1 VVRTPLYCRRFI
13 GRGRELSALV
23 DLARRAAAGAGGMVL
38 LAGDAGAGKTRTVE
52 EFCRLLPRGSRCYRA
67 QCLEYAPSP
76 LGPVAEIL
84 GELDEERGEASGGT
98 PFVALTGDDPV
109 DKRRLFERV
118 AAMLRAAADRRPFV
132 AVIEDAH
139 WADTVTLDLLQFL
152 TAAIADARVLLVVTY
167 RSDEAGQATPLGALI
182 ARAGRARSVQ
192 HVALQ
197 PLSHAEIR
205 ELIDATMPKDV
216 HLPAESLRGIRDRSE
231 GNPLFAEEFLKAV
244 VDDERFGESRP
255 ALPVSLRGLL
265 HERLRRLAPD
275 DLRLLETAALIG
287 RGFSAAFLARIA
299 ERDLPSLERFLRA
312 AVAEHFLVEDASGPE
327 RFTFRHG
334 LTRDAILDGILA
346 MQARA
351 MHLVIA
357 RQIEQETDRAERVV
371 ELAEHYWR
379 AAAFAECALHAE
391 PAGDLA
397 KARHAYAEAAE
408 LYERALACGA
418 RDERGLVSLHEKAA
432 LAYGSLGVPQRVLEH
447 LQVAVD
453 YYTATGDT
461 ERLVGA
467 YIEMSMAL
475 RRAGD
480 TAREAAVLRRAAELS
495 ATIGSDAL
503 LVKSFALLATAHA
516 TAEEWPEVETDLR
529 DAEPIFG
536 HADATDQVRLFTS
549 RAYLHLAKNQLDA
562 WQHAFDDAAG
572 VARLHGDP
580 RLLVYV
586 LTGYAVG
593 ARQLARFDVALDAF
607 REAAGTRSALGPLYL
622 VTFARLGYAN
632 VLYLTGRFHEA
643 RAEMLDILGDEH
655 VSAQLRILIA
665 QFGVALAIVLR
676 DDALAERCY
685 APDVLEAAFGTNEP
699 IQYAPLAA
707 VIAEYHLSRG
717 DDAAAVTVLERMLA
731 AIPPGWSDCEALLP
745 VAVCGTEADV
755 ARARAH
761 FDAAAAANNAF
772 VDAYRE
778 LFEAYAA
785 ARFGG
790 RDEKL
795 RRAKSAAQLLRRIGM
810 PLLEAEAY
818 ELGEQPTRAVAL
830 CESIGALRL
839 ARRFGPRA
847 KRRAATTNLTPRER
861 EMVDAARRGLTNG
874 AIADELSLS
883 ERTVEAHLAAAY
895 RKLGVRSRGEL
906 ISLLKTSSGSC
917 WSQTAGP
924 TD

>member
-1 VVRTPLYCRRFI
+1 
-13 GRGRELSALV
+13 
-23 DLARRAAAGAGGMVL
+23 VL
-38 LAGDAGAGKTRTVE
+38 LSGDAGTGKTRTVDE
-52 EFCRLLPRGSRCYRA
+52 LCRLLPRGTRCYRA

-76 LGPVAEIL
+76 LGPVADIL
-84 GELDEERGEASGGT
+84 GELAEERGEGSDGA

-118 AAMLRAAADRRPFV
+118 AAMLRAAAERRPFV
-132 AVIEDAH
+132 AVIEDVH
-139 WADTVTLDLLQFL
+139 WADTVTLELLQFL
-152 TAAIADARVLLVVTY
+152 TAAIAAARVLLVVTY
-167 RSDEAGQATPLGALI
+167 RSDEAGQSTPLDALI

-192 HVALQ
+192 RIELQ
-197 PLSHAEIR
+197 PLSHAQIS
-205 ELIDATMPKDV
+205 ELIDATIPKHV

-255 ALPVSLRGLL
+255 ELPASLRGLL

-287 RGFSAAFLARIA
+287 RAFSAAFLARIA
-299 ERDLPSLERFLRA
+299 NRDLPSLERFLRA
-312 AVAEHFLVEDASGPE
+312 AVAEHFLVEEASAPGC
-327 RFTFRHG
+327 FTFRHG
-334 LTRDAILDGILA
+334 LTRDAILERILA

-351 MHLVIA
+351 MHLEIA
-357 RQIEQETDRAERVV
+357 QQIERENDRAERVV

-379 AAAFAECALHAE
+379 AAAFVECALHAE
-391 PAGDLA
+391 PA
-397 KARHAYAEAAE
+397 
-408 LYERALACGA
+408 ALACGA
-418 RDERGLVSLHEKAA
+418 PDERGLVALHEKAA

-453 YYTATGDT
+453 YYTAGGDT

-467 YIEMSMAL
+467 YIEMSMAV
-475 RRAGD
+475 RRTGD
-480 TAREAAVLRRAAELS
+480 TEGEAAVLKRAADLS

-503 LVKSFALLATAHA
+503 LVKSVALLASAHA
-516 TAEEWPEVETDLR
+516 TAEAWPEVEADLR
-529 DAEPIFG
+529 AAEPILE
-536 HADATDQVRLFTS
+536 HADAQDQVRLFTS
-549 RAYLHLAKNQLDA
+549 RAYLHLAKNQLDD

-580 RLLVYV
+580 RLLAYV

-607 REAAGTRSALGPLYL
+607 REAAGTGGALGPLYL

-632 VLYLTGRFHEA
+632 VLYLTGRLHDA

-665 QFGVALAIVLR
+665 QFGVALAIALR
-676 DDALAERCY
+676 DDALAQRCY
-685 APDVLEAAFGTNEP
+685 APEVLEAAFGTHEP

-707 VIAEYHLSRG
+707 VTAEHHLSRG

-731 AIPPGWSDCEALLP
+731 AVPPGWSDCEALLP
-745 VAVCGTEADV
+745 VAVCCKEADV
-755 ARARAH
+755 ARARVH
-761 FDAAAAANNAF
+761 FDATAAAQNPF

-790 RDEKL
+790 REEKL
-795 RRAKSAAQLLRRIGM
+795 RRAKAAAQLLRRIGM
-810 PLLEAEAY
+810 PLLEAEAW

-839 ARRFGPRA
+839 ARRFGPSA
-847 KRRAATTNLTPRER
+847 KRRTATTTLTPRER
-861 EMVDAARRGLTNG
+861 EVVDAARRGLSNG
-874 AIADELSLS
+874 AIGDELSLS

-906 ISLLKTSSGSC
+906 ISVLKTTSSS
-917 WSQTAGP
+917 SSS
-924 TD
+924 